1 MCEAMAD
8 ITMYTRAICPFC
20 SQAKR
25 LLDSKGVDYDV
36 VRLSLF
42 DPNARVRLAELT
54 GRYTVPQIVVDQQPI
69 GGWDQ
74 LKALNDAGQLDE
86 LLGVA

>member
-1 MCEAMAD
+1 MAD
-8 ITMYTRAICPFC
+8 ITMYTSDACPFC
-20 SQAKR
+20 IRAKR
-25 LLDSKGVDYDV
+25 LLDAKGVDYDV
-36 VRLSLF
+36 VHLSLF
-42 DPNARVRLAELT
+42 DPDARVRLAELT
-54 GRYTVPQIVVDQQPI
+54 GRYTVPQIIVDQQPI

>member
-1 MCEAMAD
+1 MAD
-8 ITMYTRAICPFC
+8 ITMYTSDACPFC
-20 SQAKR
+20 IRAKR
-25 LLDSKGVDYDV
+25 LLDTKGVDYDV
-36 VRLSLF
+36 VHLSLF
-42 DPNARVRLAELT
+42 DPDARVRLAELT
-54 GRYTVPQIVVDQQPI
+54 GRYTVPQIIVDQQPI